1 MFCIKCGAKLPD
13 GAKFCSNCGARLE
26 SKVPAAAPA
35 PAPEEKPVPETVE
48 TAARTP
54 ELSQVIETAAEAAET
69 AAKAVD
75 TVAEAVDAAEAPE
88 ATAKESEEKPEE
100 APDGDDDVKV
110 STLPAS
116 EKVFVAPAPAPAPEP
131 APEPMPGPVFRPA
144 PGPAPAPE
152 RAEVR
157 AAAGVAAP
165 AYSARPAQTYTPP
178 ATQIYTG
185 QPQPTP
191 EPVHTPEQ
199 GKGKKEKAPKPPKAP
214 AKSSAGRIILS
225 VFLSILLFVSV
236 LASTLETVVKFKVN
250 PTQLNQFVH
259 ELIDEKGAK
268 GVFDMILSS
277 GSKKAARPARTPVLA
292 ASLGVAV
299 TNAPHVA
306 SAVSSGDFDLGDID
320 LSDLENVDELLDQI
334 SEQLY
339 DNVKDKAGWE
349 DVRQKDI
356 RNALD
361 DPLVDEF
368 LDQATKDLVD
378 GVLNGEKGKGNGIT
392 PEMITDFVVEHKSEI
407 EDLVKDAGY
416 TGELKIDT
424 DKLEDSIRDSIG
436 DGISAESL
444 PEEVTKQIDQVKDI
458 YSTVVS
464 TPVFIGLWALTA
476 LLIVL
481 LIVVNRHRIS
491 AVLLC
496 VGIPA
501 LIVGILFLAAWGAL
515 TFVPLMKEE
524 PFNLVSDFLGKYML
538 LVGAGLAGGGLV
550 FIIVKAIIG
559 TVQKKNRA

>member
-1 MFCIKCGAKLPD
+1 MFCVNCGAKLPD
-13 GAKFCSNCGARLE
+13 GAKFCSNCGARIGSE
-26 SKVPAAAPA
+26 APAAAAA

-48 TAARTP
+48 TAVQTLY
-54 ELSQVIETAAEAAET
+54 LSEVIETAAAAAET

-75 TVAEAVDAAEAPE
+75 TVAEAAEAPE
-88 ATAKESEEKPEE
+88 TAAKEPEEKPEE
-100 APDGDDDVKV
+100 KPDEDDDVKV

-116 EKVFVAPAPAPAPEP
+116 DKVFVAPVPAPAPEP
-131 APEPMPGPVFRPA
+131 TPEPMPKPEFRPA
-144 PGPAPAPE
+144 PD

-178 ATQIYTG
+178 ATQIYTA
-185 QPQPTP
+185 QPHPAP

-214 AKSSAGRIILS
+214 KAPAKKSAGRIVLS
-225 VFLSILLFVSV
+225 VFLSILLFISV

-268 GVFDMILSS
+268 GVLDMLLGSS
-277 GSKKAARPARTPVLA
+277 GSTQKAARPARTPVRA
-292 ASLGVAV
+292 ASLGVAM
-299 TNAPHVA
+299 TGAPHVA
-306 SAVSSGDFDLGDID
+306 TAVSSSDFDLGDID
-320 LSDLENVDELLDQI
+320 LTDLENVDELLDQI

-339 DNVKDKAGWE
+339 DNVKDKSGWE
-349 DVRQKDI
+349 NVRQKDI

-378 GVLNGEKGKGNGIT
+378 GVLGGEGAKGNGLT

-407 EDLVKDAGY
+407 EDLAKDAGY

-436 DGISAESL
+436 DGISVESL
-444 PEEVTKQIDQVKDI
+444 PEEVTTQINKVQDI
-458 YSTVVS
+458 YDIVVS
-464 TPVFIGLWALTA
+464 MPVFIGLWALTA
-476 LLIVL
+476 VLIIL
-481 LIVVNRHRIS
+481 LIVVNRRRIS
-491 AVLLC
+491 AVLPC

-501 LIVGILFLAAWGAL
+501 LIVGILFLAAWGAM
-515 TFVPLMKEE
+515 TFLPQMKEA
-524 PFNLVSDFLGKYML
+524 PFSLISDFLGKYML